1 MWIKYLSGPII
12 QDWQRQLEIIIEKV
26 LEKQRN
32 TSNTGALKKSV
43 DKWVS
48 WWYPNKAV
56 IESCR

>member
-43 DKWVS
+43 SSIFENVLK
-48 WWYPNKAV
+48 
-56 IESCR
+56 